1 MSHTRCLHAPN
12 RLFMYLRQNSQIQRR
27 PSGIDAYSSGN
38 GASYHVFMSYCP
50 NLMVRIRRRAGS
62 ILARGPPGVDGPGE
76 AERPMGVEA
85 SVGIWFSVDER
96 SGREGP
102 GVDKL

>member
-1 MSHTRCLHAPN
+1 
-12 RLFMYLRQNSQIQRR
+12 
-27 PSGIDAYSSGN
+27 
-38 GASYHVFMSYCP
+38 
-50 NLMVRIRRRAGS
+50 MVRIRRRAGS

-85 SVGIWFSVDER
+85 SVGIWFNVDER
-96 SGREGP
+96 SGLEGP